1 MYRLPGRLP
10 SLVDLVRRS
19 VPALLR
25 AGYAHDPSALT
36 DASTVTPD
44 LLARNVFTWL
54 VEGTPRTLGFPS
66 VIPGAGSWLII
77 ATIDATGGYVISLDG
92 TYKELSTSAGF
103 VGTADTVNFIE
114 LISDGTSIWVNVQQD
129 L

>member
-10 SLVDLVRRS
+10 SLSDIVRRS

-36 DASTVTPD
+36 DASTVTPN
-44 LLARNVFTWL
+44 LLTRNAFTWL
-54 VEGTPRTLGFPS
+54 IEGTPRTLGFPS

-77 ATIDATGGYVISLDG
+77 ATIDATGGYTISLDG
-92 TYKELSTSAGF
+92 SYKELANSAGF
-103 VGTADTVNFIE
+103 VGTADVVNFVE
-114 LISDGTSIWVNVQQD
+114 LISDGTSIWANVQQAA
-129 L
+129 